1 MKFNI
6 TVLLLIFISINF
18 LKAEI
23 PFYSAKYNFESEE
36 ISITGKREFVKESE
50 GYEVKFEASNLVA
63 NLFFS
68 SKFLIKN
75 KNVIPN
81 SYDIKIK
88 PKFLNRDQSIKFDY
102 ENSEINSKGLNE
114 WKISIDYKNNVYD
127 PLNVQIMIR
136 TLVLNGYNEFE
147 LNILDM
153 EKGGF
158 KSYSFNF
165 LRNEE
170 CFFNDNKYNCH
181 IYERRR
187 NNSERIVRYF
197 LIEEFDFMFLKILD
211 SSPERI
217 NKLELKE
224 ILSFG

>member
-1 MKFNI
+1 MFNKLI
-6 TVLLLIFISINF
+6 LLLISISINF
-18 LKAEI
+18 LEAEI

-36 ISITGKREFVKESE
+36 ISITGTREFTRESE
-50 GYEVKFEASNLVA
+50 GYEIKFEASNFLA

-68 SKFLIKN
+68 SKFSFSN
-75 KNVIPN
+75 KDIIPDTYN
-81 SYDIKIK
+81 IKIR

-102 ENSEINSKGLNE
+102 EIDEVISNGLNK
-114 WKISIDYKNNVYD
+114 WKMPFISKNNVYD

-136 TLVLNGYNEFE
+136 TYILNGYNKFD
-147 LNILDM
+147 LNIIDM

-158 KSYSFNF
+158 KNYSFNY

-170 CFFNDNKYNCH
+170 CFFNDNKYNC
-181 IYERRR
+181 YVFERRR
-187 NNSERIVRYF
+187 DGSERVVTYF
-197 LIEEFDFMFLKILD
+197 LMEEFDFMFLKILD
-211 SSPERI
+211 SSPGKL